1 MSLVSR
7 RPVRIALAGMGALI
21 LGGISTA
28 AMADEEVGADDIEID
43 VEITE
48 IDEPGILAMTVAG
61 SSISLTE
68 DGSNEAVRQFIGELP
83 TVTVTDTRSS
93 EEIPEGVYWSVLGS
107 TTDFVTEDG
116 ESTISAANLGWVPEL
131 IDGGEQ
137 GLVSEG
143 DEVDSAVDGGPGLVD
158 QELLTMAYDS
168 AAIAEEGQ
176 WTATADLVLRTE
188 PTVDPG
194 DYTSTLT
201 LSLFE

>member
-28 AMADEEVGADDIEID
+28 AMADEEVGTDDIEID
-43 VEITE
+43 VEIAE

-83 TVTVTDTRSS
+83 TVTVTDTRSP
-93 EEIPEGVYWSVLGS
+93 EEIPAGVAWSVHGS
-107 TTDFVTEDG
+107 ATDFVSEDG
-116 ESTISAANLGWVPEL
+116 ESTISAINLGWTPQL
-131 IDGGEQ
+131 IDGGES

-143 DEVDSAVDGGPGLVD
+143 DEVDSAVDGGPRLEIG
-158 QELLTMAYDS
+158 
-168 AAIAEEGQ
+168 
-176 WTATADLVLRTE
+176 
-188 PTVDPG
+188 
-194 DYTSTLT
+194 
-201 LSLFE
+201 

>member
-93 EEIPEGVYWSVLGS
+93 VEITEGVYWLVLGS
-107 TTDFVTEDG
+107 KTEFVTEDG
-116 ESTISAANLGWVPEL
+116 ESTISAANLGCVP
-131 IDGGEQ
+131 DAVACGEER
-137 GLVSEG
+137 S
-143 DEVDSAVDGGPGLVD
+143 
-158 QELLTMAYDS
+158 
-168 AAIAEEGQ
+168 
-176 WTATADLVLRTE
+176 TALR
-188 PTVDPG
+188 
-194 DYTSTLT
+194 
-201 LSLFE
+201 

>member
-28 AMADEEVGADDIEID
+28 AMADEEVGTDDIEID
-43 VEITE
+43 VEIAE

-83 TVTVTDTRSS
+83 TVTVTDTRSP
-93 EEIPEGVYWSVLGS
+93 EDIPAGVAWSVHGS
-107 TTDFVTEDG
+107 ATDFVTEDG
-116 ESTISAANLGWVPEL
+116 DSTISAANLGWVPEL
-131 IDGGEQ
+131 IDGGES

-158 QELLTMAYDS
+158 RELLTMTFDS
-168 AAIAEEGQ
+168 AMIAEEGQ

-194 DYTSTLT
+194 NYTSTLT

>member
-28 AMADEEVGADDIEID
+28 AMADEEVGTDDIEID
-43 VEITE
+43 VEIAE

-83 TVTVTDTRSS
+83 TVTVTDTRSP
-93 EEIPEGVYWSVLGS
+93 EDIPAGAAWSVHGRAADVENVDGPS
-107 TTDFVTEDG
+107 TL
-116 ESTISAANLGWVPEL
+116 SAAELGWVPEI
-131 IDGGEQ
+131 IDGGES

-143 DEVDSAVDGGPGLVD
+143 DAVDFAVDGGPGLVD
-158 QELLTMAYDS
+158 RELLTMTFDPAM
-168 AAIAEEGQ
+168 IAEEGQ
-176 WTATADLVLRTE
+176 WTATADLVLRTQ

-194 DYTSTLT
+194 NYTSTLT

>member
-28 AMADEEVGADDIEID
+28 AMADEEVGTDDIEID
-43 VEITE
+43 VEIAE

-83 TVTVTDTRSS
+83 TVTVTDTRSP
-93 EEIPEGVYWSVLGS
+93 EDIPAGVAWSVHGS
-107 TTDFVTEDG
+107 ATDFVTEDG
-116 ESTISAANLGWVPEL
+116 DSTISAANLGWVPEL
-131 IDGGEQ
+131 IDGGES

-158 QELLTMAYDS
+158 QELLTMAFDS

-194 DYTSTLT
+194 NYTSTLT